1 MEKYKDR
8 HPIVPLVLEHRMISK
23 LQSTYI
29 LGLIPYILEDGKI
42 HTIYTQT
49 LTKTGRLSS
58 IEPNLQ
64 NIPIRTELGRLI
76 RKAFIP
82 EENSVLMSSD
92 YSQIELRVFA
102 HFSKSGGLIEA
113 FKNDMDIHTK
123 TAMDIFKVSENE
135 VTKLMRRQAKAVNF
149 GILYGISSYGLA
161 EDLGI
166 TVKEAKEF
174 IERYFDTYKGIKIY
188 MDEAIKEA
196 YQKGYVTTIMNRKRK
211 IEELSNTNYIIR
223 NQGERM
229 ALNTPIQGSSADI
242 LKKAMIDI
250 YKKFDENNIK
260 SKMLLQVHD
269 ELIFNVLKDEEE
281 IVKKIVD
288 DCMDN
293 AYKLDVPL
301 KVDIEV
307 GKNWYEA
314 K

>member
-1 MEKYKDR
+1 
-8 HPIVPLVLEHRMISK
+8 
-23 LQSTYI
+23 
-29 LGLIPYILEDGKI
+29 
-42 HTIYTQT
+42 
-49 LTKTGRLSS
+49 
-58 IEPNLQ
+58 
-64 NIPIRTELGRLI
+64 
-76 RKAFIP
+76 
-82 EENSVLMSSD
+82 
-92 YSQIELRVFA
+92 
-102 HFSKSGGLIEA
+102 
-113 FKNDMDIHTK
+113 MDIHTK
-123 TAMDIFKVSENE
+123 TAMDIFKVSESE

-229 ALNTPIQGSSADI
+229 AINTPIQGSSADI

-288 DCMDN
+288 DCMGN